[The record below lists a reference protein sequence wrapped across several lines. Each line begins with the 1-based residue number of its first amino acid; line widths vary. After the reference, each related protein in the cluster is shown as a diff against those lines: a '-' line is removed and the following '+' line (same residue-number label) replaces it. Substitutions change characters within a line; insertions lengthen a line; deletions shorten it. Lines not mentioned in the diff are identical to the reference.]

1 MEVYWELKLFS
12 LFDKNREA
20 FNKMH
25 QKLDNYSEIA
35 FTDLRYL

>member
-25 QKLDNYSEIA
+25 
-35 FTDLRYL
+35 